1 MADNK
6 VQIRLGELQGS
17 LNNQTLWELVNVL
30 EAILFDRF
38 DEEQR
43 EQLNSLQQRKEY
55 KALGPPGLQAML
67 IQRLDKVSERVG

>member
-6 VQIRLGELQGS
+6 IQIRLGELQGS

-38 DEEQR
+38 DEE
-43 EQLNSLQQRKEY
+43 
-55 KALGPPGLQAML
+55 
-67 IQRLDKVSERVG
+67 